1 MPMFQVVKREEE
13 VKFNV
18 TAYKTITILVE
29 NMGYIGF
36 SKAMSNYDDGRLK
49 FLQFTFWL
57 QLTQEKGSHFG
68 GAG

>member
-1 MPMFQVVKREEE
+1 MKREEE

-36 SKAMSNYDDGRLK
+36 SKAMSNYDDGSLVQ
-49 FLQFTFWL
+49 LLLFTVSFSL
-57 QLTQEKGSHFG
+57 D
-68 GAG
+68 